1 MTRRLI
7 ILGSTGSIG
16 TQALDVV
23 EHLNALHKAGAFP
36 HRFEIVGLA
45 AGSNAELLAAQAA
58 RVGCKNTALATRL
71 GSTGMLPVSTPST
84 SLSSSQLLTGPDAA
98 ERLVCTVECDLV
110 LAAMVGS
117 AGLPAT
123 LAAIALG
130 RDVALANKETLV
142 AAGELVVREA
152 ARTGSRLLP
161 VDSEHAALWHCL
173 QSLDNDLVPPVA
185 SVPRVRRVILT
196 ASGGP
201 FRTWPLERIRKAS
214 PREALNHPT
223 WSMGPKV
230 TIDSASL
237 MNKALEIIEAHWLF
251 GFAPRQIEA
260 LIHPQSTVHALAE
273 MVDGSVIAQLS
284 ATDMR
289 HPIQQALAWP
299 ERVEP
304 RSARLDLTRL
314 GSLEFAAPDLE
325 RFPSLGFAYRAMEAG
340 GTAGAVLNAANEM
353 AVQRFLSSGESLSP
367 MPFGLIPQVVAEA
380 MDAVPAKPITG
391 LADVT
396 SAEDQA
402 RRFVAGRL
410 RDLEPAFAN

>member
-23 EHLNALHKAGAFP
+23 EHLNALHKAGEFP
-36 HRFEIVGLA
+36 HRVEVVGLA

-58 RVGCKNTALATRL
+58 RFGCTHTALATNPR
-71 GSTGMLPVSTPST
+71 GTGMLPVSTPST
-84 SLSSSQLLTGPDAA
+84 SRASTMSLSGSDAA
-98 ERLVCTVECDLV
+98 ERLVRSVECDLV

-117 AGLPAT
+117 AGVPAT
-123 LAAIALG
+123 LAAISLG
-130 RDVALANKETLV
+130 RDIALANKETLV

-152 ARTGSRLLP
+152 SRTGSRLLP
-161 VDSEHAALWHCL
+161 VDSEHAGLWQCL
-173 QSLDNDLVPPVA
+173 QSLDNALVPPVPG
-185 SVPRVRRVILT
+185 VPRVRRVTLT

-201 FRTWPLERIRKAS
+201 FRTWPLERIRNATPK
-214 PREALNHPT
+214 EALNHPT

-230 TIDSASL
+230 TVDSASL

-251 GFAPRQIEA
+251 GLAPEQIGA

-299 ERVEP
+299 RRVAP
-304 RSARLDLTRL
+304 CSTRLDLATLR
-314 GSLEFAAPDLE
+314 SLEFEAPDLE
-325 RFPSLGFAYRAMEAG
+325 RFPALGFAHRAMAAG
-340 GTAGAVLNAANEM
+340 GTAGAILNAANEM
-353 AVQRFLSSGESLSP
+353 AVQRFLASAAGPRP
-367 MPFGLIPQVVAEA
+367 MPFGLIPTLVREA
-380 MDAVPAKPITG
+380 MDAVPATPIRSLDDVH
-391 LADVT
+391 LAE
-396 SAEDQA
+396 AAA
-402 RRFVAGRL
+402 RAQVASRL
-410 RDLEPAFAN
+410 RDLEPAFAK